1 MTMTDTW
8 ESLFKERAVE
18 NNHTEDYMVAC
29 FEYAGNLH
37 QRNLPVI
44 FDFVH
49 LAMYFKC
56 SSEVLKG
63 VVANVERHYNEYKIR
78 KKAGGDRPIEAPD
91 YLLKDIQRW
100 IYINILCKDTSIN
113 DCVHGFIPKSMN
125 KDKVR
130 GVLTNAAPHAG
141 HDWLINIDLKNF
153 FHTVKLDKV
162 KDYFSSLGYENEVVK
177 TLTALCTYK
186 SRLPQ
191 GAPTSPMLSN
201 IIASTMD
208 VMMLKYC
215 NKRGIVYTRYAD
227 DLTFSA
233 NSDVEVPPI
242 EDIYKIVYL
251 NGFKVNRMKTKVRY
265 KGCRQ
270 EVTGL
275 TVTNGVH
282 VSQRFKKE
290 ILRELHFCKKFGI
303 YEHYKHLNTT
313 KGLYKEW
320 LRGKIMFVR
329 QIDPACGNKMLEQFN
344 ELNWLV

>member
-1 MTMTDTW
+1 MTDTW

-191 GAPTSPMLSN
+191 G
-201 IIASTMD
+201 I
-208 VMMLKYC
+208 
-215 NKRGIVYTRYAD
+215 
-227 DLTFSA
+227 
-233 NSDVEVPPI
+233 
-242 EDIYKIVYL
+242 
-251 NGFKVNRMKTKVRY
+251 
-265 KGCRQ
+265 
-270 EVTGL
+270 
-275 TVTNGVH
+275 
-282 VSQRFKKE
+282 
-290 ILRELHFCKKFGI
+290 
-303 YEHYKHLNTT
+303 
-313 KGLYKEW
+313 
-320 LRGKIMFVR
+320 
-329 QIDPACGNKMLEQFN
+329 
-344 ELNWLV
+344 

>member
-1 MTMTDTW
+1 MTDTW
-8 ESLFKERAVE
+8 ESLFKEVAVE
-18 NNHTEDYMVAC
+18 NSHTENYLEEC
-29 FEYAGNLH
+29 LKYAGNLH

-49 LAMYFKC
+49 LASYFAC
-56 SSEVLKG
+56 SAETLKG
-63 VVANVERHYNEYKIR
+63 MVTNVEKHYTEYKIR
-78 KKAGGDRPIEAPD
+78 KKSGGDRLIEAPD
-91 YLLKDIQRW
+91 YLLKNMQRW
-100 IYINILCKDTSIN
+100 IYINILCKDLLIN
-113 DCVHGFIPKSMN
+113 NCVHGFMPSFK
-125 KDKVR
+125 KKEKVR
-130 GVLTNAAPHAG
+130 GILTNAAPHAG
-141 HDWLINIDLKNF
+141 HDWLINVDLKNF
-153 FHTVKLDKV
+153 FHTIELDSV
-162 KDYFSSLGYENEVVK
+162 NNYFHSLGYEDEVVK

-201 IIASTMD
+201 IIASRMD
-208 VMMLKYC
+208 VMMLDYC
-215 NKRGIVYTRYAD
+215 EKRGIVYTRYAD

-233 NSDVEVPPI
+233 NYDVKVPAL

-265 KGCRQ
+265 KGCKQ

-282 VSQRFKKE
+282 VSQKYKKE
-290 ILRELHFCKKFGI
+290 ILRELHFCKKFGVS
-303 YEHYKHLNTT
+303 EHYQHLKTT
-313 KGLYKEW
+313 KGLYKDW

-329 QIDPACGNKMLEQFN
+329 QIEPACGNKMLEQFN

>member
-18 NNHTEDYMVAC
+18 NSHTEDYMVAC

>member
-1 MTMTDTW
+1 MTDTW

-63 VVANVERHYNEYKIR
+63 VVTNVERHYNEYKIR